1 MKFAVGITALS
12 VVFPEIVRGN
22 DYWKEKYPDIVATEE
37 KRQLAKLWN
46 VDGEG
51 SKDPF
56 DVAMAPY
63 LKDPFRGAVQRR
75 IRAPKETSRSMEV
88 RAAREALSA
97 AGMTPS
103 DPDMTLVSSL
113 LPDQHAVGNAAYLAG
128 ELVGLR
134 GPAITVESA
143 CASSV
148 VALDL
153 AVALIRSGAHRTVL
167 VVVSNSGSVQLD
179 ERNTLSWFVGDG
191 AAAFVVSV
199 LPEEGQGVL
208 GSHTVSTHDTCDM
221 FRCEPV
227 YDPEQGVVL
236 RTRAHKDAGQMAKE
250 TAARYLQ
257 ECCSGA
263 LKNAGVSLEEIG
275 FFVFHS
281 PTAFYPAFCAN
292 VLSVPDERWISTYP
306 RYANIGS
313 VVMPATLHV
322 AAREGQLKPNQ
333 LVLAYAVGS
342 SSTASAVVMR
352 WGDVALGPDPD
363 PGIPG

>member
-1 MKFAVGITALS
+1 MKLS
-12 VVFPEIVRGN
+12 VGMRSLALAFPRIVRGN
-22 DYWKEKYPDIVATEE
+22 DYWKEKYPKIVATAE
-37 KRQLAKLWN
+37 KHALAKLWN
-46 VDGEG
+46 GPGEVSG
-51 SKDPF
+51 DPF

-75 IRAPKETSRSMEV
+75 IRAPEETSRSMEV
-88 RAAREALSA
+88 RAALGALSA
-97 AGMTPS
+97 AGMTPN

-113 LPDQHAVGNAAYLAG
+113 LSDQQAVGNAAYLAG
-128 ELVGLR
+128 ELGLR
-134 GPAITVESA
+134 GPAITFESA
-143 CASSV
+143 CASS
-148 VALDL
+148 
-153 AVALIRSGAHRTVL
+153 AVGLRMAMAYIRSGECQTVL

-179 ERNTLSWFVGDG
+179 ESDTLSWFVGDG
-191 AAAFVVSV
+191 AAAFVVSA
-199 LPEEGQGVL
+199 LPEGQGLL
-208 GSHTVSTHDTCDM
+208 GSCTVSTHDTCDM

-227 YDPEQGVVL
+227 YDPVRGVLL
-236 RTRAHKDAGQMAKE
+236 RTRAHKRAGEMAKV
-250 TAARYLQ
+250 TAPRYLQ

-263 LKNAGVSLEEIG
+263 LKNAGVSLEDID

-281 PTAFYPAFCAN
+281 PTAFYPAFCAK
-292 VLSVPDERWISTYP
+292 VLSVPKERWISTYP
-306 RYANIGS
+306 DFANIGS

-322 AAREGQLKPNQ
+322 AAREGRIKPGQ